1 MAKMKPV
8 GDLMLYWKIGEDAA
22 DVKGRLVLKENKLEK
37 DKQTKQVGVDDE
49 KNTQQQ
55 KTNSK
60 VRHEL
65 ADPISKKFRSKGCT
79 ITTEMHGSAV
89 THSRD
94 AHQCD

>member
-49 KNTQQQ
+49 KKTQQQ
-55 KTNSK
+55 NTNSE
-60 VRHEL
+60 VQHEL
-65 ADPISKKFRSKGCT
+65 ADPISKPISIKR
-79 ITTEMHGSAV
+79 MHDHNGDARL
-89 THSRD
+89 SRD
-94 AHQCD
+94 SQPACTSM